1 MITARRIARL
11 RALMVP
17 SVRRH
22 DTHMVRLVMCVYV
35 RESHGR
41 TVTLDLAPDSST
53 WWATERALIS
63 LGDEGDAA
71 DWRLVF
77 RGKPLRP
84 WRSLAANGVHHGA
97 TLKLVPAHAI
107 RRRRTLARPLNVRS
121 LHEALETNRRKQ
133 EHKRQR

>member
-11 RALMVP
+11 RALVVP

-22 DTHMVRLVMCVYV
+22 DTHTVRLVMCVYV

-63 LGDEGDAA
+63 LGDERDAA

-97 TLKLVPAHAI
+97 HAQA
-107 RRRRTLARPLNVRS
+107 RTRTRDPPPPHPRPTPQC
-121 LHEALETNRRKQ
+121 AITPTGP
-133 EHKRQR
+133 EH